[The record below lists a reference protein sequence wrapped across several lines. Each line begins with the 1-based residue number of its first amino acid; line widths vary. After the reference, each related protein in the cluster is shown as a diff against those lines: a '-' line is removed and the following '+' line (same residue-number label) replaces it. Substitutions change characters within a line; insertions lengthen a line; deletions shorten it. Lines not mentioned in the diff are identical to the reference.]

1 MGIRTA
7 IKEDLKA
14 TAAELLY
21 GTGIRLAAEFF
32 LPTTGKTTTNF
43 LKEIKEHFSETKPQ
57 AIARHGTRSLYIS
70 RASVNSVS
78 IFAQRYGK
86 RPAPTAIQR
95 PVQSDR
101 AWRKTFQNTNK

>member
-14 TAAELLY
+14 TAAELLCV
-21 GTGIRLAAEFF
+21 TGIRLPAEFF

-43 LKEIKEHFSETKPQ
+43 VKEIKEHFSETKPQ
-57 AIARHGTRSLYIS
+57 AIVRHGTRK
-70 RASVNSVS
+70 VFMFC
-78 IFAQRYGK
+78 IFAERYGK
-86 RPAPTAIQR
+86 RPAPTAIRR

-101 AWRKTFQNTNK
+101 AWRQTFQNTNK